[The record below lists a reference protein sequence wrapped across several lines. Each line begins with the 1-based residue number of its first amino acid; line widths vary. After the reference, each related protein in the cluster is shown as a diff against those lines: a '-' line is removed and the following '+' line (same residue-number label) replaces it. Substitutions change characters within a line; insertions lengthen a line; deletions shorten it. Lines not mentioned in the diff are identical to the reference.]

1 MLALQGRRAFVALRW
16 GHGRAGRVAG
26 LDLAT
31 GHMLPGKLAT
41 HRAGALAVRT
51 DGRTCATFAAG
62 AMLRSQ
68 RMVLRNK
75 QKKCTTYE
83 KKCTTPAVNCAMQ
96 EMGKQRCTE
105 ADGLVRYL
113 QDV

>member
-16 GHGRAGRVAG
+16 GNGRAGRVAG

-51 DGRTCATFAAG
+51 DGRTGASFAAG
-62 AMLRSQ
+62 ALIRSQ
-68 RMVLRNK
+68 RMVLCHK
-75 QKKCTTYE
+75 QKKCTIYE
-83 KKCTTPAVNCAMQ
+83 
-96 EMGKQRCTE
+96 
-105 ADGLVRYL
+105 
-113 QDV
+113 